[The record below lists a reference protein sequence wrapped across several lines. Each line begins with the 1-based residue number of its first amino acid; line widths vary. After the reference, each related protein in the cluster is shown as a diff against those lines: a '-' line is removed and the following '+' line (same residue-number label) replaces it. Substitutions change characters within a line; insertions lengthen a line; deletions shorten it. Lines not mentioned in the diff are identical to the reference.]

1 MPARLRRTVF
11 LIAAEALRQHEAV
24 ENPLVARAL
33 GIAVLLLA
41 ARAGAQ
47 PSGII
52 SGVVLDA
59 TTQAPLSGAL
69 ITARGP
75 ALLGEQIAVSD
86 DAGAF
91 EITMLPPGAY
101 ALAVEHDGFLPFSP
115 EGVAVK
121 GRRVKVR
128 LLLMPEPRPAP
139 RPPVP
144 VAVEFDQSTMSGL
157 AMISGPEPEYT
168 QEAIERG
175 VQGQMT
181 VRCVVAHDGSV
192 RGCRVL
198 KGLPFMNAS
207 VVDAL
212 ERRRYLPA
220 TLQGKPLDVFYT
232 FNLRLALP
240 Q

>member
-1 MPARLRRTVF
+1 

-24 ENPLVARAL
+24 EKPLIGRVL
-33 GIAVLLLA
+33 GIVVLLLA

-59 TTQAPLSGAL
+59 TTKTPLSGAL
-69 ITARGP
+69 ITARSP

-86 DAGAF
+86 EAGAF
-91 EITMLPPGAY
+91 EMTMLLPGTY

-115 EGVAVK
+115 EGVVVK
-121 GRRVKVR
+121 GRRIKVR

-139 RPPVP
+139 PPPAP
-144 VAVEFDQSTMSGL
+144 VAVEFDQSTMDGL
-157 AMISGPEPEYT
+157 AIISGPEPEYT

-181 VRCVVAHDGSV
+181 IRCVVAHDGSV

-212 ERRRYLPA
+212 ERRRYHPA
-220 TLQGKPLDVFYT
+220 TLQGKPVDVFYT

>member
-1 MPARLRRTVF
+1 LETVRNQLIEAPPRRG
-11 LIAAEALRQHEAV
+11 A
-24 ENPLVARAL
+24 ARAL
-33 GIAVLLLA
+33 GIAVLVFA

-59 TTQAPLSGAL
+59 STQAPLARAR
-69 ITARGP
+69 ITARSP
-75 ALLGEQIAVSD
+75 VLMGEQSTVTD

-91 EITMLPPGAY
+91 EMTMLPPGNY
-101 ALAVEHDGFLPFSP
+101 ALAVQHEGFLPFSP
-115 EGVAVK
+115 EGLVVR
-121 GRRVKVR
+121 GRRIKLR
-128 LLLMPEPRPAP
+128 LQLMPEPRPAP
-139 RPPVP
+139 PPPVP
-144 VAVEFDQSTMSGL
+144 VAVEFDEATMVGP

-168 QEAIERG
+168 QEAVERG

-181 VRCVVAHDGSV
+181 IRCVIGHDGSV
-192 RGCRVL
+192 RKCRVL

-212 ERRRYLPA
+212 ERRRYHPA
-220 TLQGKPLDVFYT
+220 TTHGKPVDVYYT
-232 FNLRLALP
+232 FNLQLALP

>member
-1 MPARLRRTVF
+1 
-11 LIAAEALRQHEAV
+11 LIAAEAVRQHGAV
-24 ENPLVARAL
+24 ENPLIARPGAARLL

-41 ARAGAQ
+41 TRAGAQ

-52 SGVVLDA
+52 SGVALDA
-59 TTQAPLSGAL
+59 TTQAPLAGAV

-75 ALLGEQIAVSD
+75 ALMGEQSALTD

-101 ALAVEHDGFLPFSP
+101 ALAAQSEGFLPFSA
-115 EGVAVK
+115 EGLVVK
-121 GRRVKVR
+121 GRRLKVR

-139 RPPVP
+139 PPPAP
-144 VAVEFDQSTMSGL
+144 VAVDFDQATMNGL

-168 QEAIERG
+168 HEAVERG

-181 VRCVVAHDGSV
+181 VRCVVSHDGSV
-192 RGCRVL
+192 RNCRVL

-207 VVDAL
+207 VIDAL
-212 ERRRYLPA
+212 ERRRYHPA
-220 TLQGKPLDVFYT
+220 TVQGKPVDVYYT
-232 FNLRLALP
+232 FNLRLVLP
-240 Q
+240 H

>member
-1 MPARLRRTVF
+1 
-11 LIAAEALRQHEAV
+11 LIAAEAVRQHEAV
-24 ENPLVARAL
+24 ENPLIARPGAARVL
-33 GIAVLLLA
+33 GIAVLVLA

-69 ITARGP
+69 VTARGP
-75 ALLGEQIAVSD
+75 ALLGEQIAVTD
-86 DAGAF
+86 EAGAF
-91 EITMLPPGAY
+91 EMTMLPPGAY
-101 ALAVEHDGFLPFSP
+101 ALAVEHDGFLPFST
-115 EGVAVK
+115 EGVVVK
-121 GRRVKVR
+121 GRRIKVR
-128 LLLMPEPRPAP
+128 LLLMPEPRP
-139 RPPVP
+139 PPPPPAP
-144 VAVEFDQSTMSGL
+144 VAVDFDEATMSGL

-168 QEAIERG
+168 QEAVERG

-192 RGCRVL
+192 RNCRVL

-212 ERRRYLPA
+212 ERRRYQPA
-220 TLQGKPLDVFYT
+220 TVQGKPVDVFYT
-232 FNLRLALP
+232 FKLRLALP

>member
-1 MPARLRRTVF
+1 
-11 LIAAEALRQHEAV
+11 LIAAETLRQHESV
-24 ENPLVARAL
+24 EKPLIARVL
-33 GIAVLLLA
+33 GMAVLLLA
-41 ARAGAQ
+41 GRAGAQ

-69 ITARGP
+69 ITARSP
-75 ALLGEQIAVSD
+75 ALLGEQIAVTD

-91 EITMLPPGAY
+91 EITMLAPGAY

-115 EGVAVK
+115 EGVVVK
-121 GRRVKVR
+121 GRRIKVR

-139 RPPVP
+139 PPPVP
-144 VAVEFDQSTMSGL
+144 VAVEFDQSTMNGL

-168 QEAIERG
+168 QEAVERG

-212 ERRRYLPA
+212 ERRRYHPA
-220 TLQGKPLDVFYT
+220 TLQGKPVDVFYT

>member
-1 MPARLRRTVF
+1 
-11 LIAAEALRQHEAV
+11 LIAAEGVRQHEAV
-24 ENPLVARAL
+24 ENPLTACHGAARAL
-33 GIAVLLLA
+33 SIAVLVLA

-47 PSGII
+47 PSGSI

-69 ITARGP
+69 ITARGA
-75 ALLGEQIAVSD
+75 ALLGEQIAVTD
-86 DAGAF
+86 EAGAF
-91 EITMLPPGAY
+91 EMTMFPPGAY
-101 ALAVEHDGFLPFSP
+101 ALAVEHDGFLPFSA
-115 EGVAVK
+115 EGVVVK
-121 GRRVKVR
+121 GRRIKVR

-139 RPPVP
+139 PPPAP
-144 VAVEFDQSTMSGL
+144 VAVDFDEATMSGL
-157 AMISGPEPEYT
+157 SIISGPEPEYT
-168 QEAIERG
+168 QEAVERG

-192 RGCRVL
+192 RNCRVL

-212 ERRRYLPA
+212 ERRRYQPA
-220 TLQGKPLDVFYT
+220 TVQGKPVDVFYT
-232 FNLRLALP
+232 FKLRLALP